1 MVVAGCRNGEPAR
14 LPIAE
19 TVIVST
25 CNRLEVYAAAKDAVR
40 ARADIESALCAA
52 SGGRFEQI
60 RPALYSLEGCRAARH
75 LMRVTAGLDSMV
87 LGETQILGQVGN
99 ALGEAS
105 EQKTAGALLSRLFTS
120 AIHTARLAHAQTAI
134 GRFPTSVS
142 HAAVKLLA
150 DRFRDIAK
158 LNILLVGAG
167 TIATITARVLE
178 KHGAASLAFIS
189 RTQASAAAAA
199 EQFAGTAY
207 RWDELRLALA
217 WADVVIVA
225 TGAAHPVIFAQS
237 IEPRASLQRPLLILD
252 LAVPPN
258 VDAAVAELEG
268 VQLLGIDDLDSTV
281 VENLEKR
288 RAAIP
293 DVERLID
300 RELDQFMSWWTS
312 RRVAPLITDLHRKL
326 EHVANQELELALGG
340 ADRLDPE
347 QRQVITRLVHR
358 VTKKLL
364 HEPTVR
370 LKSLH
375 AESSQFHNA
384 VRHLFGLGERDSATG
399 GT

>member
-1 MVVAGCRNGEPAR
+1 
-14 LPIAE
+14 
-19 TVIVST
+19 
-25 CNRLEVYAAAKDAVR
+25 
-40 ARADIESALCAA
+40 
-52 SGGRFEQI
+52 
-60 RPALYSLEGCRAARH
+60 
-75 LMRVTAGLDSMV
+75 MRVAAGLDSMV
-87 LGETQILGQVGN
+87 LGESQILGQVSH

-105 EQKTAGALLSRLFTS
+105 EQKTAGPLLSRLFTS
-120 AIHTARLAHAQTAI
+120 AIHGARLAHAQTAI

-150 DRFRDIAK
+150 DRFRDLAK

-199 EQFAGTAY
+199 EQFGGTAY
-207 RWDELRLALA
+207 PWDDLRPALA
-217 WADVVIVA
+217 QADVVIVA
-225 TGAAHPVIFAQS
+225 TGAAHPVIFPYS
-237 IEPRASLQRPLLILD
+237 LEPRASMQRPLLILD

-258 VDAAVAELEG
+258 VDGAVAQLDG

-300 RELDQFMSWWTS
+300 RELDRFMSWWTS
-312 RRVAPLITDLHRKL
+312 RRVAPLITDLRRKL
-326 EHVANQELELALGG
+326 EYVANQELELALGSE
-340 ADRLDPE
+340 DRLDPE

-370 LKSLH
+370 LKSPH

-384 VRHLFGLGERDSATG
+384 VRHLFGLGEQDTAAG
-399 GT
+399 GI